1 MESEEINNEPSIPVE
16 NSMASSVEPT
26 TSSSTST
33 MDVESTASASTLS
46 SDTNAVLENENPT
59 PQTSNETMKV
69 AESPAAKGRS
79 AKQQEADE
87 GAAEMLERMRNLY
100 SKEFADIPE
109 KKRPKP
115 PAWAARAAMYKNGQ
129 EREDYI
135 ENLIRNSRNS
145 LMAKNSSGSNTNMG
159 NNTGAL
165 VEQLM
170 NALETATKVAR
181 QLKNTTRKGKSGR
194 SSVMTNN
201 SGMNALG
208 NSEPSNSEPSNSRM
222 NNSEPSNSGL
232 NSLSNSGPNNSEPSN
247 SRMSNSEPS
256 NSEPSNS
263 GLNNSGMNNG
273 NSTLFNNKKT
283 AKNFNNNSM
292 RTRRVKPLSNNRA
305 TTNSKKSR
313 SKLNEPSLNF

>member
-33 MDVESTASASTLS
+33 MDVESTAPASTLT
-46 SDTNAVLENENPT
+46 SDTNVVLENENPT
-59 PQTSNETMKV
+59 PQTSNETTEV

-129 EREDYI
+129 EREEYI
-135 ENLIRNSRNS
+135 QNLIRNSRNS
-145 LMAKNSSGSNTNMG
+145 LMAKTSSDYNNSLG
-159 NNTGAL
+159 NNTDML
-165 VEQLM
+165 MQQLM
-170 NALETATKVAR
+170 TALETATKVAR
-181 QLKNTTRKGKSGR
+181 QLKNTTRRGKSGR
-194 SSVMTNN
+194 SSVMKSN
-201 SGMNALG
+201 SGMSGLNALG
-208 NSEPSNSEPSNSRM
+208 
-222 NNSEPSNSGL
+222 NSEPSNSGL
-232 NSLSNSGPNNSEPSN
+232 NSLGNSGPSNSDPSNSKPSN

-263 GLNNSGMNNG
+263 RMSNSEPSNSRMNNG
-273 NSTLFNNKKT
+273 NSPLFNNKKT

-292 RTRRVKPLSNNRA
+292 RTRRVKPLSNNRP

-313 SKLNEPSLNF
+313 SKLNEPPLNF

>member
-1 MESEEINNEPSIPVE
+1 
-16 NSMASSVEPT
+16 MASPVEPT
-26 TSSSTST
+26 ASSSTST
-33 MDVESTASASTLS
+33 MDVESTASASTLTS
-46 SDTNAVLENENPT
+46 DTNTSLSTDTNAVLENENPT
-59 PQTSNETMKV
+59 PQTSNETPEV

-135 ENLIRNSRNS
+135 QNLIRNSRNS
-145 LMAKNSSGSNTNMG
+145 LMAKTSSGSNNNMG
-159 NNTGAL
+159 NNTDTL

-170 NALETATKVAR
+170 NALDTATKVAR
-181 QLKNTTRKGKSGR
+181 QLKNTTRRGKSGR
-194 SSVMTNN
+194 SSVMKSN

-208 NSEPSNSEPSNSRM
+208 NSE
-222 NNSEPSNSGL
+222 
-232 NSLSNSGPNNSEPSN
+232 LSNSGMNGLSNSGMNGLSNSEPSN
-247 SRMSNSEPS
+247 SRMSNF
-256 NSEPSNS
+256 N
-263 GLNNSGMNNG
+263 LNNG
-273 NSTLFNNKKT
+273 NNRSLNSKKK
-283 AKNFNNNSM
+283 AQNFKNNSM

-305 TTNSKKSR
+305 TTNPKKSR

>member
-1 MESEEINNEPSIPVE
+1 
-16 NSMASSVEPT
+16 MASSVEAT
-26 TSSSTST
+26 TSSPTST
-33 MDVESTASASTLS
+33 MDVESTAPASTLS
-46 SDTNAVLENENPT
+46 SDTNTSLSTDTNAVLENENPS
-59 PQTSNETMKV
+59 PQTSNETTEV

-135 ENLIRNSRNS
+135 QNLIRNSRNS
-145 LMAKNSSGSNTNMG
+145 LMAKTSSGSNNSLG
-159 NNTGAL
+159 DNTDML
-165 VEQLM
+165 MQQLM
-170 NALETATKVAR
+170 TALETATKVAR
-181 QLKNTTRKGKSGR
+181 QLKNTTRRGKSGR
-194 SSVMTNN
+194 NSLMKNN
-201 SGMNALG
+201 SGMNSLNALG
-208 NSEPSNSEPSNSRM
+208 NSEPSNSEPSNSEPS
-222 NNSEPSNSGL
+222 NSEPSNSRM
-232 NSLSNSGPNNSEPSN
+232 SN

-256 NSEPSNS
+256 NS
-263 GLNNSGMNNG
+263 GMNNE
-273 NSTLFNNKKT
+273 NSPLFNNKKT
-283 AKNFNNNSM
+283 AKNFNNNSI

>member
-33 MDVESTASASTLS
+33 MDVESTAPASTLT
-46 SDTNAVLENENPT
+46 SDTNVVLENENPT
-59 PQTSNETMKV
+59 PQTSNETTEV

-129 EREDYI
+129 EREEYI
-135 ENLIRNSRNS
+135 QNLIRNSRNS
-145 LMAKNSSGSNTNMG
+145 LMAKTSSDYNNSLG
-159 NNTGAL
+159 NNTDML
-165 VEQLM
+165 MQQLM
-170 NALETATKVAR
+170 TALETATKVAR
-181 QLKNTTRKGKSGR
+181 QLKNTTRRGKSGR
-194 SSVMTNN
+194 SSVMKSN
-201 SGMNALG
+201 SGMSGLNALG
-208 NSEPSNSEPSNSRM
+208 
-222 NNSEPSNSGL
+222 NSEPSNSGL
-232 NSLSNSGPNNSEPSN
+232 NSLGNSGPSNSDPSNSKPSN

-256 NSEPSNS
+256 NSR
-263 GLNNSGMNNG
+263 MNNG
-273 NSTLFNNKKT
+273 NSPLFNNKKT

-292 RTRRVKPLSNNRA
+292 RTRRVKPLSNNRP

-313 SKLNEPSLNF
+313 SKLNEPPLNF